1 MKRSARQLAI
11 QMRTLIS
18 PRALPMASPTD
29 PTQFSHPPHL
39 PEGSRF
45 AGACL
50 TCSCSICLSKAATFI
65 FQLFL
70 SCFSCCS
77 TSDFSESSFI
87 SLPHH
92 SCNLATSAFCLHQQK
107 QRYCSPQAS
116 QASLALPRGN
126 TSSCGPDNRA

>member
-1 MKRSARQLAI
+1 MKRSARQLAF

-39 PEGSRF
+39 SDGSRF

-50 TCSCSICLSKAATFI
+50 TCSCSTSFCKAAALSSR
-65 FQLFL
+65 LFL
-70 SCFSCCS
+70 CRSSCCS
-77 TSDFSESSFI
+77 TFDFSDSLFI
-87 SLPHH
+87 SLAY
-92 SCNLATSAFCLHQQK
+92 SFRNLASSGLCLHQEK
-107 QRYCSPQAS
+107 QRYSSPQAS

-126 TSSCGPDNRA
+126 TSSCGPGSRA